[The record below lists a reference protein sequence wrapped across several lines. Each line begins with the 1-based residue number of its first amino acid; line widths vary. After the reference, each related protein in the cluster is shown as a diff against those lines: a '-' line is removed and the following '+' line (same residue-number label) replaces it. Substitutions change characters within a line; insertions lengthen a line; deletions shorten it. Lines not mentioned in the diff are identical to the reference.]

1 ILRILES
8 RGGRVQYH
16 DPHVPE
22 LALDGVAL
30 RSVDLLPSVK
40 EADIV
45 VIVTDHSS
53 YPWPRIVETAALVL
67 DTRNATRGIVSDK
80 LLRI

>member
-1 ILRILES
+1 
-8 RGGRVQYH
+8 
-16 DPHVPE
+16 
-22 LALDGVAL
+22 
-30 RSVDLLPSVK
+30 VDLLPSVK